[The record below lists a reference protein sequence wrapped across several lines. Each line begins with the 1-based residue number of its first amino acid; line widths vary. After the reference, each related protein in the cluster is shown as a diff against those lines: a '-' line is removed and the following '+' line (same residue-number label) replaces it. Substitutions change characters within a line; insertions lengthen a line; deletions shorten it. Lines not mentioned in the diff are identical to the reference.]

1 LKSAFMKDER
11 WILEKIEKNAP
22 LDFFFPSG
30 FSSTELPEWCNA
42 KAFNRLGSALL
53 EPSRSMLGLELRAP
67 LILSLSRQQK
77 TVLAVVVLS
86 FCRVAAPECFKPWH
100 SLIIDVL
107 PDIPHDALDF
117 ISRLLAC
124 DVHFRH
130 TFFSMSGSSVVVR
143 SLATSFA
150 IQSPDKFV
158 AAIKD
163 ILPSQQLTALKLLC
177 SLLQRPEGSLA
188 QVCCDLH
195 LCSSIVDAAK
205 EAEGDELYHSIAFL
219 SMALAPMKTLANRLV
234 LDVFIIIERAINGY
248 YFQTQSSSSPPQD
261 AWQRCI
267 V

>member
-1 LKSAFMKDER
+1 MDVLSMFNMFNKECHTAINICIFRRHPNLTARACTSRLKSAFMKDER

-22 LDFFFPSG
+22 LDLFFPSG
-30 FSSTELPEWCNA
+30 FSSSELPEWCNS

-67 LILSLSRQQK
+67 LILSLARQQK

-150 IQSPDKFV
+150 IQVQAQPSKTRSSFRQLNLLQSPDKFV
-158 AAIKD
+158 TAIKD
-163 ILPSQQLTALKLLC
+163 ILPSQ
-177 SLLQRPEGSLA
+177 
-188 QVCCDLH
+188 
-195 LCSSIVDAAK
+195 
-205 EAEGDELYHSIAFL
+205 
-219 SMALAPMKTLANRLV
+219 
-234 LDVFIIIERAINGY
+234 
-248 YFQTQSSSSPPQD
+248 
-261 AWQRCI
+261 
-267 V
+267 